1 MKMAKRQKRTESLV
15 AAKMVLRSWNR
26 IAFYVGTSVD
36 TVCRWER
43 NYHFPVHRIIRCKQA
58 DVFAF
63 TTEVDDWLRT
73 RTDYMKHIDVNVAA
87 NARMLRFLPW
97 LMLTVKGTRL
107 ARVKPRSVA

>member
-1 MKMAKRQKRTESLV
+1 MATNEAPPKLPV
-15 AAKMVLRSWNR
+15 AANAVLRSWNH
-26 IAFYVGTSVD
+26 IAFYVGTSIT

-43 NYHFPVHRIIRCKQA
+43 NYHFPVHRTIRCKQA

-63 TTEVDDWLRT
+63 TTEVDDWLRS

-97 LMLTVKGTRL
+97 LMLTVKETRP
-107 ARVKPRSVA
+107 ARVKPRSIA